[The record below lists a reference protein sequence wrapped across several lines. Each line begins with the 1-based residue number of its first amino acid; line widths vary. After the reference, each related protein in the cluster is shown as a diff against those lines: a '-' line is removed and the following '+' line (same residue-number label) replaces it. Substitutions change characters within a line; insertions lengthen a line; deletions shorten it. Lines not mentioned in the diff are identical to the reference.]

1 MKLTILGAWRGT
13 GLVPFD
19 PEKLLRH
26 YDEKEKGVPADRRFV
41 GNSKAMSLVKG
52 WPRSL

>member
-1 MKLTILGAWRGT
+1 LTLLGAWRGT

-19 PEKLLRH
+19 PEKLLRY
-26 YDEKEKGVPADRRFV
+26 YDEKGKGVPAGKRFV
-41 GNSKAMSLVKG
+41 GNSKAMSLVKR